1 VDAESE
7 RQFTEWASI
16 RARHLQRTA
25 FLLCGDWQTA
35 EDLVQECLTQVAVH
49 WRRVQS
55 ADSPDAYVRRILV
68 NQARGKWRRRSTHE
82 RPSAVLVETAVD
94 DGSNTRA
101 VRDELVAALALL
113 PARRRAAVV
122 LRYFEQ
128 LSEAETADALG
139 CSVGTIKSQT
149 ARALADLRR
158 ALSPQEISC

>member
-16 RARHLQRTA
+16 RARRLQRTA

-82 RPSAVLVETAVD
+82 RPSAVLVEMAVD

>member
-16 RARHLQRTA
+16 RTGRLQRTA

-49 WRRVQS
+49 WRRVQT

-68 NQARGKWRRRSTHE
+68 NQARGRWRRRSTHE
-82 RPSAVLVETAVD
+82 QPSAVLQEMTVD

-101 VRDELVAALALL
+101 LRDELVAALALL

-128 LSEAETADALG
+128 LSEIETADALG
-139 CSVGTIKSQT
+139 CSVGTVKSQT

>member
-16 RARHLQRTA
+16 RAGRLQRTA
-25 FLLCGDWQTA
+25 FLLCADWQAA

-68 NQARGKWRRRSTHE
+68 NQARGRWRRRSTHE
-82 RPSAVLVETAVD
+82 QPSAVLVEPAVD
-94 DGSNTRA
+94 DGSDTRA
-101 VRDELVAALALL
+101 VHDELVAALALL

-139 CSVGTIKSQT
+139 CSVGTVKSQT

-158 ALSPQEISC
+158 ALSPLEISC